1 MAVLGFSGAA
11 NWVRQVG
18 AHSFPGREQTGKV
31 LVGRTTGDLGKDSE
45 TM

>member
-18 AHSFPGREQTGKV
+18 AHSFPGREPGKV